1 VTLHAIK
8 RADPR
13 DETEEAIHKAVVQL
27 LMLCAHPRLVYYH
40 CANGEARSRA
50 TGAKLKAMGVLAGV
64 ADLNFVLPDG
74 KAAFIELKNAKGR
87 QSVEQKEFQRRV
99 EAAGAL
105 YEICRSSEEVRRA
118 LGRWGALRTPQQNA
132 FREAA
137 E

>member
-1 VTLHAIK
+1 MTMHAVK
-8 RADPR
+8 RIDPR

-27 LMLCAHPRLVYYH
+27 LMLCAHPRLVFFH
-40 CANGEARSRA
+40 CPNGEARSEK
-50 TGAKLKAMGVLAGV
+50 TGGKLKAMGVLAGV
-64 ADLNFVLPDG
+64 ADINFVLPDG
-74 KAAFIELKNAKGR
+74 KAAFIELKTSKGR

-105 YEICRSSEEVRRA
+105 YEICRSSDDVRRA